1 MSERKIDLDKL
12 IGEFAVYEYIDEQG
26 DNMVLFLKK
35 YLKESYFEFGK
46 QLLELAAENAEI
58 TRKDYFEA
66 TIEEAINGFDVY
78 HNWDTDDCPS
88 FVDIINVDSILNTI
102 KQVE

>member
-1 MSERKIDLDKL
+1 MSERKINLEEIIKL
-12 IGEFAVYEYIDEQG
+12 YSLSDTITTRQSFIY
-26 DNMVLFLKK
+26 
-35 YLKESYFEFGK
+35 FGK

-88 FVDIINVDSILNTI
+88 FVDIINVDSILDTI